1 MIIKTNKQKKI
12 VILGGGPSGIGAA
25 WRLKELG
32 LDNWQMYEKEDFLGG
47 LSASFKDKKGFIWDV
62 GGHIYF
68 SKFDYFNDVFDRIMK
83 GQFFKKERHQYIFID
98 GKFMPYPFQNNI
110 RHLDAPRVFECIQG
124 LLNLKKTNSKPKNF
138 YEFNLASMG
147 EGIFKYFM
155 GPYNEKVWSWP
166 SKDMSYDWIG
176 GRVSVV
182 NLGKVL
188 ENVILGKDEA
198 NWGPNYYFKYPK
210 HGGSGGFWGRFE
222 KVFANNNVNFNK
234 EFDRIDVDSKKIH
247 LKDKTVVDYDYLI
260 STLPLDFFVSKSNLS
275 KDVRD
280 ATKKL
285 EHNSGYVIGVG
296 VKGGLPEELKNK
308 VALYFPEKKY
318 LFQRM
323 TVQNYFSENLVPEG
337 HWALAFEV
345 SHSKKRKV
353 TQEEAVE
360 NVFKFL
366 EERKFIKNRKQIVSL
381 FNKSFSHFYPI
392 PTLSRDKSLSKI
404 EKGLNKNNIYSIGRF
419 GAWRYES
426 GNMDHSFMQGV
437 EAINKI
443 IS

>member
-1 MIIKTNKQKKI
+1 MKKDSKI
-12 VILGGGPSGIGAA
+12 VILGGGPAGIGAA

-32 LDNWQMYEKEDFLGG
+32 LDNWKMYEKEGFLGG
-47 LSASFKDKKGFIWDV
+47 LSASFKDEKGFIWDV

-68 SKFDYFNDVFDRIMK
+68 SKYDYFNNVFDSVMK

-110 RHLDAPRVFECIQG
+110 RHLDSDKIFECVQG
-124 LLNLKKTNSKPKNF
+124 LINLRKNGSKPKNF
-138 YEFNLASMG
+138 HEFNLASMG
-147 EGIFKYFM
+147 DGIIKYFM

-166 SKDMSYDWIG
+166 SSDMSYSWIG
-176 GRVSVV
+176 DRVSVV
-182 NLGKVL
+182 NLEKVL
-188 ENVILGKDEA
+188 ENVILGKDEV

-210 HGGSGGFWGRFE
+210 KGGSGGFWGKFG
-222 KVFANNNVNFNK
+222 KLLSGDNINFNK
-234 EFDRIDVDSKKIH
+234 EFERVDIKKKKIY
-247 LKDKTVVDYDYLI
+247 LKDGSEIGYDYLI
-260 STLPLDFFVSKSNLS
+260 SALPLDVFVSKSNIS
-275 KDVRD
+275 DDIKG
-280 ATKKL
+280 AAKKL
-285 EHNSGYVIGVG
+285 EHNSGHVIGIG
-296 VKGGLPEELKNK
+296 VKGKLPEELKNK

-345 SHSKKRKV
+345 SHSKKRKI

-366 EERKFIKNRKQIVSL
+366 EERGFIKNKKDIVSL
-381 FNKSFSHFYPI
+381 YCNSFSHFYPI
-392 PTLSRDKSLSKI
+392 PTLSRDKN
-404 EKGLNKNNIYSIGRF
+404 LNKIQKKLKGRGVHSIGRF
-419 GAWRYES
+419 GAWKYER

-437 EAINKI
+437 EAINDIYKI
-443 IS
+443 V